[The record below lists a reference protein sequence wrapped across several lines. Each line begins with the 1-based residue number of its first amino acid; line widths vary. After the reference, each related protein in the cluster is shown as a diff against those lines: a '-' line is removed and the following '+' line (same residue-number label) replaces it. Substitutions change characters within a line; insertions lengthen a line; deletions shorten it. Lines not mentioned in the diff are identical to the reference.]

1 MRIRVASCKPAD
13 PQKGHGEEV
22 TISIDASNWEN
33 ACRAIVQANEIN
45 PAGYSLMEAKI
56 IKRGNKGGRRCQLH
70 LVMRHTD
77 RRINAVC
84 NGDWP
89 DVMFV
94 EGRIASGL
102 KKLREGRALS

>member
-13 PQKGHGEEV
+13 AEKGHGEEV
-22 TISIDASNWEN
+22 TISIDASNW
-33 ACRAIVQANEIN
+33 
-45 PAGYSLMEAKI
+45 
-56 IKRGNKGGRRCQLH
+56 
-70 LVMRHTD
+70 RHTD

-94 EGRIASGL
+94 EGRIAAGL
-102 KKLREGRALS
+102 T